1 MLNILVVIGTRPEAI
16 KLSPIVLELQKHS
29 DKIYVEICITAQH
42 RSLLDDVL
50 INFNITS
57 DHDLDLMSDNQTLEE
72 ISSKSL
78 TGISSILKQRSFDW
92 ILVQGDTSTA
102 LSASLSGFYNR
113 VKVGHIEAG
122 LRTYNKWEPYPEEIN
137 RQLISKI
144 ADLHF
149 APTLNAKNYLSLE
162 GVEEE
167 TIIVTGNTV
176 VDSLA
181 IASDSQ
187 PSKHIQN
194 ILDTNH
200 PNKKIIAITA
210 HRRENFGKPLTMIC
224 EAIKKLAN
232 KYHNECHFIYPVHPN
247 PNVQGTAYNVLNNI
261 SNISLIEPLDYFD
274 FIHLLKQSFLI
285 ITDSGGIQ
293 EEAPSLQIPV
303 FILRN
308 NTERTEGIQNKVG
321 LILGTDKENIITE
334 VSKVIDSESEYHQYI
349 QAANPYG
356 DGQASTRIVNKLL
369 SYPYSEFVES

>member
-1 MLNILVVIGTRPEAI
+1 MQNILVVIGTRPEAI

-149 APTLNAKNYLSLE
+149 APTLNAKNNLSLE

-194 ILDTNH
+194 ILDTKIASKLARSYSDNH
-200 PNKKIIAITA
+200 SLKNLIKEFINIDISKHFQNSAPAYVPHCIPNKIFFACA
-210 HRRENFGKPLTMIC
+210 F
-224 EAIKKLAN
+224 
-232 KYHNECHFIYPVHPN
+232 F
-247 PNVQGTAYNVLNNI
+247 
-261 SNISLIEPLDYFD
+261 
-274 FIHLLKQSFLI
+274 LLWTFERCKQS
-285 ITDSGGIQ
+285 
-293 EEAPSLQIPV
+293 
-303 FILRN
+303 
-308 NTERTEGIQNKVG
+308 
-321 LILGTDKENIITE
+321 
-334 VSKVIDSESEYHQYI
+334 
-349 QAANPYG
+349 
-356 DGQASTRIVNKLL
+356 
-369 SYPYSEFVES
+369 

>member
-16 KLSPIVLELQKHS
+16 KLAPIVLELQKFS
-29 DKIYVEICITAQH
+29 SKVYVEVCITAQH

-57 DHDLDLMSDNQTLEE
+57 DHDLDLMSANQTLEE

-102 LSASLSGFYNR
+102 LSAALSGFYNK

-149 APTLNAKNYLSLE
+149 APTLSAKNNLSAE
-162 GVEEE
+162 GIEEG
-167 TIIVTGNTV
+167 TIVVTGNTV

-181 IASDSQ
+181 IASEAQ

-194 ILDTNH
+194 ILYANH
-200 PNKKIIAITA
+200 PDKKIVAITA

-224 EAIKKLAN
+224 EAIKHLAN

-247 PNVQGTAYNVLNNI
+247 PNVHLTVFNTLNNV
-261 SNISLIEPLDYFD
+261 SNISLIDPLNYFD

-321 LILGTDKENIITE
+321 LILGTVKENIITE
-334 VSKVIDSESEYHQYI
+334 VSKVMDSESEYQQYI
-349 QAANPYG
+349 QAINPYG
-356 DGQASTRIVNKLL
+356 DGLASTRIVNKLL
-369 SYPYSEFVES
+369 NYPYSEFVES

>member
-149 APTLNAKNYLSLE
+149 APTLNAKNNLSLE
-162 GVEEE
+162 ING
-167 TIIVTGNTV
+167 
-176 VDSLA
+176 
-181 IASDSQ
+181 
-187 PSKHIQN
+187 SK
-194 ILDTNH
+194 
-200 PNKKIIAITA
+200 
-210 HRRENFGKPLTMIC
+210 
-224 EAIKKLAN
+224 
-232 KYHNECHFIYPVHPN
+232 NESKE
-247 PNVQGTAYNVLNNI
+247 LNLFFPI
-261 SNISLIEPLDYFD
+261 F
-274 FIHLLKQSFLI
+274 LLL
-285 ITDSGGIQ
+285 
-293 EEAPSLQIPV
+293 
-303 FILRN
+303 
-308 NTERTEGIQNKVG
+308 
-321 LILGTDKENIITE
+321 
-334 VSKVIDSESEYHQYI
+334 
-349 QAANPYG
+349 
-356 DGQASTRIVNKLL
+356 
-369 SYPYSEFVES
+369 

>member
-16 KLSPIVLELQKHS
+16 KLAPIILELQKHS
-29 DKIYVEICITAQH
+29 GEIYVEICVTAQH
-42 RSLLDDVL
+42 RSLLDDIL
-50 INFNITS
+50 INFNISS
-57 DHDLDLMSDNQTLEE
+57 DHDLDLMSTNQTLEE

-92 ILVQGDTSTA
+92 ILLQGDTSTA
-102 LSASLSGFYNR
+102 LSAALSGFYNR

-149 APTLNAKNYLSLE
+149 APTLSAKNNLSAE

-176 VDSLA
+176 VDSLE
-181 IASDSQ
+181 IASESQ
-187 PSKHIQN
+187 PSKHIRN
-194 ILDTNH
+194 ILNANH
-200 PNKKIIAITA
+200 LNKKIIAITA

-224 EAIKKLAN
+224 EAIKQLAN
-232 KYHNECHFIYPVHPN
+232 EYYNECHFIYPVHPN
-247 PNVQGTAYNVLNNI
+247 PNVQSTVFNTLNNVA
-261 SNISLIEPLDYFD
+261 NISLIDPLNYFD
-274 FIHLLKQSFLI
+274 FIHLLKESFLI

-308 NTERTEGIQNKVG
+308 NTERTEGLHSKVG
-321 LILGTDKENIITE
+321 LILGTDKNNIITE

-349 QAANPYG
+349 QAFNPYG
-356 DGQASTRIVNKLL
+356 DGIASSRIVNKLL
-369 SYPYSEFVES
+369 NYPYSEFVEP